1 MPKEVLQSE
10 GINNKWKVISIERNE
25 QQRNTKYVGEYIKY
39 FF

>member
-25 QQRNTKYVGEYIKY
+25 QQRKY
-39 FF
+39 